1 MHVHVRP
8 STFKLPSDAS
18 KPVIMVGPGTG
29 VAPMRAFLQERRH
42 QKAAGQTVGDTV
54 LFFGCRRRDDDFI
67 YEDELMQY
75 AQDGTLTT
83 LELAFS
89 REQPEKVYVQH
100 KLRDKAQQL
109 WDLIHN
115 KGAYIYVCG

>member
-1 MHVHVRP
+1 
-8 STFKLPSDAS
+8 
-18 KPVIMVGPGTG
+18 MVGPGTG